1 MDGSTEACMD
11 GWMDG
16 WMDRREW
23 VGCEGRIT
31 DEWMD
36 GWMLGCVDCWLMILW
51 LGAKGRGIK
60 MDQLWGGKCVDRVHS
75 EPR

>member
-1 MDGSTEACMD
+1 MDGRKHGSVH

-36 GWMLGCVDCWLMILW
+36 GWMFGWVDCGLTIL
-51 LGAKGRGIK
+51 GVKGEGVIK
-60 MDQLWGGKCVDRVHS
+60 DQLKYGICVDRVHS
-75 EPR
+75 EPK